1 MYKMVRVSEEMSKW
15 LDEMVKDTGKSKQ
28 DLVAEAIDMLY
39 RKYFIEKGNR
49 AYAEMKKDSKK
60 WQEELEER
68 ALWDCTLLDGL
79 ENDKY
84 EF

>member
-1 MYKMVRVSEEMSKW
+1 MC
-15 LDEMVKDTGKSKQ
+15 L
-28 DLVAEAIDMLY
+28 L
-39 RKYFIEKGNR
+39 FEKGNR